1 VIDIRDNESYVAKV
15 LKTIELKYVKRE
27 IRMLQELSSG
37 PGILQVVG
45 FAKNTSDETI
55 AIISEYV
62 NNTYYRDFYP
72 TLTDYDVRFYMF
84 QLLRAIEYTH
94 SHSIFHRDIKPNNV
108 MIDHEKKK
116 VR

>member
-55 AIISEYV
+55 AIVTEYV

-94 SHSIFHRDIKPNNV
+94 SHNIFHRDIKPNNV